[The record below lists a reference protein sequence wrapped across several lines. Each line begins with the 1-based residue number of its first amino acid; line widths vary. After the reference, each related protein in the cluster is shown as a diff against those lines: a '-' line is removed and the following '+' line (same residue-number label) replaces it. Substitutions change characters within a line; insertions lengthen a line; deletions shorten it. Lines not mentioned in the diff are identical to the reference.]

1 MFCTTTL
8 SFRTTSFFH
17 QIKNFG
23 MEIRY
28 IYKHKCIFIYLF
40 LTEIF
45 TDDHNQAHTSYININ
60 KMILNYDGFWE
71 RHLLTW
77 PVIPIQPMR
86 ALSIFWKT
94 ICEKISD
101 YWPQKSQNCL
111 LTWLKK
117 KKKVI
122 EMILHTALKKKALV
136 LTRGDKVIYF
146 FSLDSF
152 KFLFSLAILLQVIFS
167 EPNSH
172 QSFNL
177 SRALCNRT

>member
-1 MFCTTTL
+1 MFCITTL

-117 KKKVI
+117 KKSDRNDSPHSTKEKGV
-122 EMILHTALKKKALV
+122 
-136 LTRGDKVIYF
+136 
-146 FSLDSF
+146 SLDPWRQGN
-152 KFLFSLAILLQVIFS
+152 LFFQPRLIQILVFS
-167 EPNSH
+167 GNI
-172 QSFNL
+172 
-177 SRALCNRT
+177 AAGYI